1 MTNLP
6 DSAKGLSPEQKT
18 KFIGIVNAMLK
29 SGTDEGTA
37 IATAMKKAKSFEELT
52 TDELVAEW
60 EEFVASRK
68 DEQTEDFFEGDWVEV
83 FRAGEQTDSAGNTK
97 TWTEEDLQK
106 IESKYNSQSAHEA
119 PLVVGHPKDNAPAF
133 GWVEKLKA
141 NGATLLAK
149 FKQVMPAFSDAVKEG
164 RYKKRSISL
173 YNDMT
178 LRHIGFLG
186 AVPPAV
192 KGLAD
197 IKFNEDDDFV
207 TVEFNEDESGNYKD
221 DNKEKGE
228 TKMTKELQEQLDK
241 ANADVKSY
249 GEKITELEKTSKEQ
263 ADKIAEYEEAAKKA
277 AEKKPEEKKPEA
289 PKKTEFEEAAE
300 KRIQEVESKLAAS
313 EKKNRIAEYKEFVK
327 DLHSQ
332 GKMVTECQ
340 DTIIDLMEALHD
352 KGEYEF
358 AENGETKKADILET
372 LKSYLEKQPAIVE
385 MGETNTDAA
394 KKNAKK
400 SAGDQLNELAEAK
413 VKEDKVSYSEALSQ
427 VQIENPELAQQ
438 AYSELETAE

>member
-1 MTNLP
+1 MPWSMNNLP
-6 DSAKGLSPEQKT
+6 ESAKGLSDAQKT
-18 KFIGIVNAMLK
+18 KFIGIANAMLK

-37 IATAMKKAKSFEELT
+37 IATAMKKAKEFSDETFEEDIQTLIK
-52 TDELVAEW
+52 EL
-60 EEFVASRK
+60 K
-68 DEQTEDFFEGDWVEV
+68 TEDFFEGDWVEV
-83 FRAGEQTDSAGNTK
+83 FRAGTQTDSAGNTK
-97 TWTEEDLQK
+97 TWTEEDLQT
-106 IESKYNSQSAHEA
+106 IASKYNNQSAHEA

-141 NGATLLAK
+141 AGNTLLAS
-149 FKQVMPAFSDAVKEG
+149 FKQVMPEFVDAVKEG

-197 IKFNEDDDFV
+197 IKFNADDDFV
-207 TVEFNEDESGNYKD
+207 TVEFNEDNNGNEYKD
-221 DNKEKGE
+221 NNKKGE

-241 ANADVKSY
+241 ANADIKTFNETVAK
-249 GEKITELEKTSKEQ
+249 LEEDAKAKD
-263 ADKIAEYEEAAKKA
+263 AKIAEYEEAAKKA
-277 AEKKPEEKKPEA
+277 EDKKPEEA
-289 PKKTEFEEAAE
+289 PKKSEFEEAAE
-300 KRIQEVESKLAAS
+300 KRMLEMEAKLAAS

-332 GKMVTECQ
+332 GKMVSECQ

-352 KGEYEF
+352 KGEFEF
-358 AENGETKKADILET
+358 AEEGETKKADILTKFKE
-372 LKSYLEKQPAIVE
+372 YLEKQPTIVNMNE
-385 MGETNTDAA
+385 VNTDAA

-400 SAGDQLNELAEAK
+400 SANDQINELAEAK
-413 VKEDKVSYSEALSQ
+413 VKEDKISYSEALSR
-427 VQIENPELAQQ
+427 VQEENPELASQ
-438 AYSELETAE
+438 AYSEIESV